1 MTEIT
6 TTQGFSQRCQ
16 AVLEEARQIKANSPD
31 WVSFFRETL
40 GVDGVARSVFGT
52 QNEYLQFEKTKE
64 FEEIQKMVSALRGD
78 KPAKQ
83 AEETKVITVRL
94 PESLHESLKA
104 EAAEHKTS
112 MNKLCISKLL
122 RALEAAAESSRS
134 TPAEPAMES
143 APPLRSEMQPSM
155 VQATTIPMDT
165 HSRRKSES
173 GFRSTFEAR
182 QSDR

>member
-122 RALEAAAESSRS
+122 RALEAAAEAASLPIEQCDVYKIHLGGGFGRRGAFHDALSWRRHNGAGR
-134 TPAEPAMES
+134 PQLRCQ
-143 APPLRSEMQPSM
+143 PLCGLP
-155 VQATTIPMDT
+155 
-165 HSRRKSES
+165 
-173 GFRSTFEAR
+173 
-182 QSDR
+182 